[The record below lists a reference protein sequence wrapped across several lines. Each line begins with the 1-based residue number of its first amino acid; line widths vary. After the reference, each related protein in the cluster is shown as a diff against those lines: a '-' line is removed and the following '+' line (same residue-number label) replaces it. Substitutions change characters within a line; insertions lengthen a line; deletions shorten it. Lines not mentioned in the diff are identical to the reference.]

1 MGTDQMTKPTT
12 KARARKPAKPHSP
25 ARRAH
30 DMLIAYIRD
39 FESQLDSAQEIAM
52 GFAGNEAGVLR
63 IEGIGYYDP
72 DIVTFYGTDDTG
84 AKTQLVQHVSQLSV
98 TLRAVSKEGEEE
110 PPRRI
115 GFQLNSGWTGGDSG
129 DASV

>member
-115 GFQLNSGWTGGDSG
+115 GFQLNSGWPGGDSG

>member
-52 GFAGNEAGVLR
+52 GFAGNEAGVLQ
-63 IEGIGYYDP
+63 IEGIGYYNP
-72 DIVTFYGTDDTG
+72 DIVTFYGTDENG
-84 AKTQLVQHVSQLSV
+84 AKTQLIQNVSQLSV